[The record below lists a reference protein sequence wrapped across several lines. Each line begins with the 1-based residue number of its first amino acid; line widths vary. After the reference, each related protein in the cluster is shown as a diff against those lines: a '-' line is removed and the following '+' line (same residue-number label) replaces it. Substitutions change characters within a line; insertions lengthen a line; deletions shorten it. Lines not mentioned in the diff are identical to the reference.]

1 MTLLSQSTTSNGVL
15 KLDGR
20 DFSKE
25 ELYIQCDESNTL
37 DIYTTTSKIYIDGMT
52 FSSTEEFFK
61 YIKDL
66 REENKRLRKR
76 LGLKTKK

>member
-1 MTLLSQSTTSNGVL
+1 MTLLSQSTTSKGVL
-15 KLDGR
+15 VIDGR

-25 ELYIQCDESNTL
+25 ELYIHCDESHIF
-37 DIYTTTSKIYIDGMT
+37 DICTTSKIYIDGMT

>member
-15 KLDGR
+15 EFDGR
-20 DFSKE
+20 NLSKE
-25 ELYIQCDESNTL
+25 ELYIHCDESHTFNIFTP
-37 DIYTTTSKIYIDGMT
+37 SKIYIDGMI

-76 LGLKTKK
+76 LGLKVKEY